1 MLLRR
6 LGEALANQNWFVVII
21 EVLVVVIGIFI
32 GLQVDDWN
40 ATRKDRIDER
50 AFLQQLHTDILFAS
64 DLSSRVRTRRLERL
78 QIVMDASDV
87 LYRRGHSDSLT
98 EEECIALSSS
108 NFFNINAP
116 GLPSLDELIATG
128 RLEIIRDAELRRALI
143 GLQQTRATLSAMI
156 AIQSG
161 ASTFTHL
168 PSIYPDLIQLTPYF
182 DEELEEIRARATCD
196 LPGMRGDQRFLNQ
209 WSANADGYDAYIRD
223 GLAPW
228 TSQFDKVHE
237 LIDEALGLHH

>member
-1 MLLRR
+1 MLEPDQN
-6 LGEALANQNWFVVII
+6 GETHALASTGRSSSQS
-21 EVLVVVIGIFI
+21 ELVRRYHRSAGGGRWYFYRPS
-32 GLQVDDWN
+32 G
-40 ATRKDRIDER
+40 
-50 AFLQQLHTDILFAS
+50 
-64 DLSSRVRTRRLERL
+64 RRLERL

-128 RLEIIRDAELRRALI
+128 RLEIIRDTELRRALI

-168 PSIYPDLIQLTPYF
+168 PSIYPDLTVRQ
-182 DEELEEIRARATCD
+182 
-196 LPGMRGDQRFLNQ
+196 G
-209 WSANADGYDAYIRD
+209 S
-223 GLAPW
+223 
-228 TSQFDKVHE
+228 
-237 LIDEALGLHH
+237 

>member
-1 MLLRR
+1 
-6 LGEALANQNWFVVII
+6 
-21 EVLVVVIGIFI
+21 
-32 GLQVDDWN
+32 
-40 ATRKDRIDER
+40 
-50 AFLQQLHTDILFAS
+50 
-64 DLSSRVRTRRLERL
+64 
-78 QIVMDASDV
+78 MDASDV

-128 RLEIIRDAELRRALI
+128 RLEIIRDTELRRALI

-168 PSIYPDLIQLTPYF
+168 PSIYPDLTVRQ
-182 DEELEEIRARATCD
+182 
-196 LPGMRGDQRFLNQ
+196 G
-209 WSANADGYDAYIRD
+209 S
-223 GLAPW
+223 
-228 TSQFDKVHE
+228 
-237 LIDEALGLHH
+237 